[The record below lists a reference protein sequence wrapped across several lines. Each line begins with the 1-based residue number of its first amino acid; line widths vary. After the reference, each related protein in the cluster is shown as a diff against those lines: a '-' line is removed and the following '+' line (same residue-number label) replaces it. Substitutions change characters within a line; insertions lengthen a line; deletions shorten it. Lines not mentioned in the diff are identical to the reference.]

1 MQRSSLIPSEFTP
14 PEILSGLDT
23 NEPVL
28 VGLSGGSDS
37 VSLLYILNE
46 YSKKSGAKIYAAHL
60 NHGIRG
66 KEADRDELFCKDFC
80 AKLNV
85 EYFSK
90 KVDIP
95 KIAEISKESVET
107 VARIERYNFFDSV
120 MCEHNIKI
128 LATAHNADNNLE
140 TVIFNLTRGA
150 GLSGLCGIPESRP
163 LKNGIVIRP
172 ILRMEKRNILKYC
185 EMHGLKFVT
194 DSTNAID
201 EYTRNKIRNNVI
213 PILKEI
219 NSGVVSN
226 VSRTTRSLKEDSVC
240 LQSIAEE
247 LIGNCE
253 CNTSIELKKLC
264 SAPDAIIN
272 RVLLKIFESISEGKT
287 LEAVHIKA
295 IKDLMQKGIPHSS
308 ISLPSE
314 INVIIENK
322 SLCFVKKEEK
332 ENHSEEFCVKL
343 SSGENFISE
352 ANAIISIDSELY
364 SKNIYKK
371 ATLLSIDSAKIEG
384 DLVARSR
391 CSGDRILSGEIHKS
405 IKKLMC
411 DKKIPIDIRS
421 RIPIIC
427 DEKGI
432 LAVPFVAVRDGVS
445 FKKGSEKEKN
455 IKIYLL

>member
-1 MQRSSLIPSEFTP
+1 MQRSNLIPNEFTP
-14 PEILSGLDT
+14 PEILSGLDA

-66 KEADRDELFCKDFC
+66 EEADRDELFCKEFC
-80 AKLNV
+80 AELNI
-85 EYFSK
+85 EFFSK

-95 KIAEISKESVET
+95 EIAEANKESVET

-120 MCEHNIKI
+120 MRERNIKI
-128 LATAHNADNNLE
+128 LATAHNADDNLE

-150 GLSGLCGIPESRP
+150 ALSGLCGIPESRP

-172 ILRMEKRNILKYC
+172 ILRMEKRAILKYC
-185 EMHGLKFVT
+185 ATHNLEFVT

-240 LQSIAEE
+240 LQSITEDFIE
-247 LIGNCE
+247 SSNFGD
-253 CNTSIELKKLC
+253 SIELEKIC

-272 RVLLKIFESISEGKT
+272 RVLIKTFENISEGKT
-287 LEAVHIKA
+287 LEAVHITA
-295 IKDLMQKGIPHSS
+295 IKELMQKGIPHSS
-308 ISLPSE
+308 LSLPSE
-314 INVIIENK
+314 IDVIIENK
-322 SLCFVKKEEK
+322 SLCFVKKEEE
-332 ENHSEEFCVKL
+332 ENRSEEFCVKL
-343 SSGENFISE
+343 STGENFISE
-352 ANAIISIDSELY
+352 ANAVISIDSELY

-391 CSGDRILSGEIHKS
+391 CSGDRILSGGMHKS

-411 DKKIPIDIRS
+411 DKKIPIDMRS

-427 DEKGI
+427 DDKGI
-432 LAVPFVAVRDGVS
+432 LAVPFIAVRDGAS

>member
-1 MQRSSLIPSEFTP
+1 MQRSNLIPNEFTP
-14 PEILSGLDT
+14 PEILSGLDA

-66 KEADRDELFCKDFC
+66 EEADRDELFCKEFC
-80 AKLNV
+80 AELNI
-85 EYFSK
+85 EFFSK

-95 KIAEISKESVET
+95 KIAEANKESVET

-120 MCEHNIKI
+120 MRERNIKI
-128 LATAHNADNNLE
+128 LATAHNADDNLE

-150 GLSGLCGIPESRP
+150 ALSGLCGIPESRP

-172 ILRMEKRNILKYC
+172 ILRIEKRAILKYC
-185 EMHGLKFVT
+185 ATHNLEFVT

-240 LQSIAEE
+240 LQSIAEDFIE
-247 LIGNCE
+247 SSNFGD
-253 CNTSIELKKLC
+253 SIELKKLC

-272 RVLLKIFESISEGKT
+272 RVLIKTFENISEGKT
-287 LEAVHIKA
+287 LEAVHITA
-295 IKDLMQKGIPHSS
+295 IKELMQKGIPHSS
-308 ISLPSE
+308 LSLPSE
-314 INVIIENK
+314 IDVIIENK
-322 SLCFVKKEEK
+322 SLCFVKKEE
-332 ENHSEEFCVKL
+332 EETRSEEFCVKL
-343 SSGENFISE
+343 SIGENFISE
-352 ANAIISIDSELY
+352 ANAVISIDSELY

-391 CSGDRILSGEIHKS
+391 CSGDRILSGGMHKS

-411 DKKIPIDIRS
+411 DKKIPIDMRS

-427 DEKGI
+427 DDKGI
-432 LAVPFVAVRDGVS
+432 LAVPFIAVRDGAS